1 MKAIDRAHR
10 SLERNNFRAYQEE
23 ISPSEIRKALLLM
36 ALYIACLVMATAC
49 FVMDAMAQDINNLE
63 PNSSISTDSPD
74 VVVIKTPTEQEAE
87 SPSMNV
93 YVKPQPPYIS
103 PDSLSP
109 EFVANLIAGQLKNA
123 VARGIL
129 PADIEIKRF
138 TGKRSAQEDLEFYAL
153 SIMLH
158 QRAIKEGRDVNY
170 YLDQVSA
177 GKIPVARLKR
187 DIEVCNLG
195 FEIYPN
201 SGICSQ
207 FKDHQETEQHYY
219 HCQLENTILKAELI
233 KVTKPAEPACDDKGW
248 SRGNKWKPQSDTRPN
263 QGVILLDTS
272 YCDGQGNSLVS
283 NIRIEDS
290 LGGIVSR
297 PSFDICNK
305 SNGGR
310 SHHRFAPSG
319 TKMSGPLFV
328 RYQRNGVEECRR
340 VADPSREYE

>member
-1 MKAIDRAHR
+1 M
-10 SLERNNFRAYQEE
+10 SRNYHQEMQNLSEKEINRFLYCLYAY
-23 ISPSEIRKALLLM
+23 IALLVVF
-36 ALYIACLVMATAC
+36 IA
-49 FVMDAMAQDINNLE
+49 FVISDANAQDINDLI
-63 PNSSISTDSPD
+63 PNNSISTESPEI
-74 VVVIKTPTEQEAE
+74 VVVKTPTEQEAE

-129 PADIEIKRF
+129 PANIEIKRF

-170 YLDQVSA
+170 YLDQVKA
-177 GKIPVARLKR
+177 KKIPLARLKR
-187 DIEVCNLG
+187 DIDLCGLG
-195 FEIYPN
+195 FEIYPDSN
-201 SGICSQ
+201 ICSE

-219 HCQLENTILKAELI
+219 HCKKENRILKAELI
-233 KVTKPAEPACDDKGW
+233 KVTKPVEPACNDKGW
-248 SRGNKWKPQSDTRPN
+248 SNGNLWKPQSDTRPN
-263 QGVILLDTS
+263 QGVIILDTS

-297 PSFDICNK
+297 PSFDICNS

-310 SHHRFAPSG
+310 NHYRFAPSG
-319 TKMSGPLFV
+319 DKMEGPVFV
-328 RYQRNGVEECRR
+328 RYERNGVEECRR
-340 VADPSREYE
+340 VGNPAERQD